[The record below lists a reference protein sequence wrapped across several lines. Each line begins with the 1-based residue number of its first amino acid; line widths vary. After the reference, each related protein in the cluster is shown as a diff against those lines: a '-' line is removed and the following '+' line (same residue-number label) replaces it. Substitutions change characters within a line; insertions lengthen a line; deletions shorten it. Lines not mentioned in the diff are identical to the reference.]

1 MWQTTSPKTV
11 ILQVINLLPSFL
23 IHIVISE
30 CSDVH
35 QCIQVLNTLSLFPN
49 GAPPSFVS
57 CSTLT
62 VDKQTCSCGY
72 CIVLVLHHVV
82 PLELTKLC
90 PCKLWL
96 LASSHRGTS
105 EILYLLKCMFPLSLK
120 LHLMVG
126 VSVMVSST
134 PQLAFIVLHRLLM
147 IHLTCWR
154 ESIWHTKC
162 MKAFKP
168 VAVQVL
174 Y

>member
-1 MWQTTSPKTV
+1 MKHLSTLWNNWCILEINSSPDKYSNHAVVFHGDGYKGVWQTTSPKTV
-11 ILQVINLLPSFL
+11 LQVINLLPSFL
-23 IHIVISE
+23 IHIVTSE

-49 GAPPSFVS
+49 GVPPSFVS

-105 EILYLLKCMFPLSLK
+105 EILYLLKCMFPLSL
-120 LHLMVG
+120 
-126 VSVMVSST
+126 
-134 PQLAFIVLHRLLM
+134 
-147 IHLTCWR
+147 TCTNR
-154 ESIWHTKC
+154 GRNYI
-162 MKAFKP
+162 
-168 VAVQVL
+168 
-174 Y
+174 